1 MLKEKKISRVLTVF
15 GDLRND
21 GTRITRS
28 FPLLLVILALITSF
42 VSPNQI
48 YAAEEEEIMT
58 LIETAKT
65 SEDHIKIAEFYEAQ
79 AVKMQEKA
87 TKHSEMASA
96 YKSRS
101 KPMPGMVKH
110 CTDLA
115 TESKEQADEYNKMAA
130 EHRKMAQELKTQ

>member
-1 MLKEKKISRVLTVF
+1 MLKENKISTALTVF
-15 GDLRND
+15 GDLRNK

-28 FPLLLVILALITSF
+28 FPLLLVILALIASL

-65 SEDHIKIAEFYEAQ
+65 PEDHIKIAEFYEAQ

-101 KPMPGMVKH
+101 KPMLGMVKH
-110 CTDLA
+110 CTALA
-115 TESKEQADEYNKMAA
+115 TESKEQAEEYNKMAA
-130 EHRKMAQELKTQ
+130 EHRKMAQELKAQ

>member
-1 MLKEKKISRVLTVF
+1 MLRENKLSRVLRVF
-15 GDLRND
+15 YDLGNE

-28 FPLLLVILALITSF
+28 FPLLLVILALITSLS
-42 VSPNQI
+42 SPNQI
-48 YAAEEEEIMT
+48 YAAEEDEIMT

-65 SEDHIKIAEFYEAQ
+65 PEDHIKIAEFYEAQ

-101 KPMPGMVKH
+101 KPMPGMVRH

-115 TESKEQADEYNKMAA
+115 AESKAQADEYNKMAA
-130 EHRKMAQELKTQ
+130 EHRKMAQELKAQ

>member
-1 MLKEKKISRVLTVF
+1 MLKENKIPTALTVF
-15 GDLRND
+15 GDLRNK

-28 FPLLLVILALITSF
+28 FQLLLVILALITSF
-42 VSPNQI
+42 VNPNQI

-65 SEDHIKIAEFYEAQ
+65 PEDHIKIAEFYEAQ

-101 KPMPGMVKH
+101 KPMPGMVRH
-110 CTDLA
+110 CTALA
-115 TESKEQADEYNKMAA
+115 TESKEQAEEYNKMAA
-130 EHRKMAQELKTQ
+130 EHRKMAQDLKAQ